1 MAEEKNLTES
11 EQIALDAR
19 EELQQESAPD
29 TAGIEIHTSE
39 DAAEVT
45 AVEADYGADQIQIL
59 EGLEA
64 VRKRPGMYIGS
75 TSERGLHHLVYEVVD
90 NSIDEALA
98 GFRITP
104 SPSRTTAAAFPWIC
118 TSPASPLW
126 KWC

>member
-11 EQIALDAR
+11 EQIALDAI

-59 EGLEA
+59 EGLKVWQKVMIPAQSSSKFASFTIFSAPPA
-64 VRKRPGMYIGS
+64 VLTVSLYTIS
-75 TSERGLHHLVYEVVD
+75 
-90 NSIDEALA
+90 
-98 GFRITP
+98 
-104 SPSRTTAAAFPWIC
+104 
-118 TSPASPLW
+118 
-126 KWC
+126 